1 MNKININ
8 GKVISIEN
16 GSSVSV
22 INNRVIING
31 KVYDDLQKYE
41 SKNIEIIIEG
51 NCGDIDTTGNVT
63 INGNCNDIDCNGN
76 VTCYGD
82 INGDID
88 CNGSV
93 SLKRK

>member
-31 KVYDDLQKYE
+31 KVVEDIQQYE
-41 SKNIEIIIEG
+41 EKNIEIIIEG
-51 NCGDIDTTGNVT
+51 NCENIDTTGNVT
-63 INGNCNDIDCNGN
+63 INGSCNDIDCNGN
-76 VTCYGD
+76 VICYGD